1 MTQFFLPGVA
11 AGPEQV
17 ESAYARLRSEVETDT
32 GVAPRDRRIL
42 MLACRRKGVDYEAK
56 VGKRDAVGGDRVMAI
71 FELGGGVYA
80 IRCGGNGAARRCEPI
95 VVGKNQVYGVTE
107 FDE

>member
-17 ESAYARLRSEVETDT
+17 ETAYERLRSEVETDT
-32 GVAPRDRRIL
+32 GCSPTGRRIL

-56 VGKRDAVGGDRVMAI
+56 VGKRDAVGGDRVLAI
-71 FELGGGVYA
+71 FELGGGIYA
-80 IRCGGNGAARRCEPI
+80 IRCAANGGARRAEPI
-95 VVGKNQVYGVTE
+95 VVGKNQVYAVTD
-107 FDE
+107 FGD